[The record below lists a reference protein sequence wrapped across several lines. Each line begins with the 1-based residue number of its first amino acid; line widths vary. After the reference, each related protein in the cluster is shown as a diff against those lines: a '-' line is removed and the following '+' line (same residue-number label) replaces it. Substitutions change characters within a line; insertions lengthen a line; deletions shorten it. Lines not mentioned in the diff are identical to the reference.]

1 MSGVTK
7 KQAFVAGGIILCGIF
22 FWVAQ
27 KSQRV
32 PAFAPQT
39 VSVQDKTFTLE
50 LAVTREQMTLGLGER
65 RSLCDTCAL
74 LFVFERPERQSFWMK
89 GMLFPLDIVWL
100 LDDTVVHIER
110 DIPATTKDTFTPKE
124 MANRVLEW
132 NAGAGN
138 GLQVGDRVFFSNDGV
153 GQ

>member
-7 KQAFVAGGIILCGIF
+7 KQAFIVGGLIACSIF
-22 FWVAQ
+22 FWIAK
-27 KSQRV
+27 KSQPV
-32 PAFAPQT
+32 PLFAPQA
-39 VSVQDKTFTLE
+39 VSVQGKTFTLE
-50 LAVTREQMTLGLGER
+50 LAVTPEQMTLGLGER
-65 RSLCDTCAL
+65 TSLCDMCAL
-74 LFVFERPERQSFWMK
+74 LFVFTRPERQSFWMK

-124 MANRVLEW
+124 RANRVLEW
-132 NAGAGN
+132 NAGAGK